1 MPKRIDAFQPALPE
15 ELLMQYN
22 FFELYPFDGGG
33 RFIQQE
39 IVASID
45 DRMIAEKIIS
55 GTSDEISD
63 LIGYSLSNW
72 KETLKQH

>member
-55 GTSDEISD
+55 GSA
-63 LIGYSLSNW
+63 LSSFHTGG
-72 KETLKQH
+72 KLDFQKYEQ